1 MSGGTWTQSDA
12 RNTSTRPGV
21 YINFLSQA
29 QEAVQAGAQG
39 VVAIIGTAD
48 WGQLDAVTSLTTEQ
62 QVDSAL
68 GTGGTLNLL
77 ARQAL
82 RGGASQVKAYRVAT
96 ASAAKATTTLND
108 TAGTP
113 AAAVTLT
120 AKYEGARGNG
130 ISVSV
135 AVNAS
140 DATKKDVSLIESG
153 SVLEVFTVTD
163 NDELVD
169 QISGDVSGVNESQYV
184 TAVVA
189 GASNRSLG
197 NQSATAMTGGNSGTS
212 ITATEFTE
220 AMAALEVLDWNLLVP
235 SDTVNTS
242 IQTSV
247 RAYVARLRD
256 EGKKVIAVMGGQSV
270 AGMSAASVATEF
282 GTMKTNAQSASI
294 ANHEGVVM
302 VFPGIVDEQTGTALS
317 GAQTAA
323 RVAGLIG
330 RAGFNSSITKQT
342 TGATE
347 VTARLTNADIKSGL
361 QAGLLLVTMEG
372 DSALVEQGINTL
384 TTFTA
389 TKSRDFRKI
398 RVIRALD
405 AVAQTINTSLSTS
418 AIGVTSNDEAGR
430 SWATSLVRQA
440 LELFQ
445 QAGAIESGF
454 TVAISDVPADSDELY
469 IDISVTPIDS
479 IEKVFITA
487 RVL

>member
-62 QVDSAL
+62 QVDNAL

-82 RGGASQVKAYRVAT
+82 RGGASEVKAYRIAT
-96 ASAAKATTTLND
+96 NAAAKASITLSD
-108 TAGTP
+108 SVGTP

-120 AKYEGARGNG
+120 ARYEGARGNS

-135 AVNAS
+135 AVNAG
-140 DATKKDVSLIESG
+140 DASKKDVTLTEAG
-153 SVLEVFTVTD
+153 TTLEVFTVAD
-163 NDELVD
+163 NDELVA
-169 QISGDVSGVNESQYV
+169 QVNGAVAGVNPSRY
-184 TAVVA
+184 VVA
-189 GASNRSLG
+189 TIDGAPNRSLG
-197 NQSATAMTGGNSGTS
+197 NAAATAMAGGNSGS
-212 ITATEFTE
+212 SVTATEFTE

-282 GTMKTNAQSASI
+282 GAMKTNAQSAAI

-302 VFPGIVDEQTGTALS
+302 VFPGIIDEQTGTALS

-330 RAGFNSSITKQT
+330 RAGFNSSITKQSI
-342 TGATE
+342 GASE
-347 VTARLTNADIKSGL
+347 VTARLTNADVKSGL
-361 QAGLLLVTMEG
+361 QAGLLLITMEG
-372 DSALVEQGINTL
+372 DTALVEQGINTL

-398 RVIRALD
+398 RVVRALD
-405 AVAQTINTSLSTS
+405 AVAQTINTSLSAS
-418 AIGVTSNDEAGR
+418 AVGVTSNDAAGR
-430 SWATSLVRQA
+430 SWVTSLVRQA

-454 TVAISDVPADSDELY
+454 TVAISDVAADSDELY
-469 IDISVTPIDS
+469 LDISVTPIDS